1 MNGPLAGLGSRAGWD
16 WIFLIPMRT
25 RWNNLRLQH
34 KLVLSMA
41 LISALLTAGALA
53 VIQVRVHDE
62 IDGQIGRQVQNS
74 LAAFQNFQARSEAL
88 AASTAHLVAS
98 VPSLE
103 AALSTSDART
113 VEDPI
118 ADISSTLAPS
128 TLLVVGDRAGRLMA
142 RVPAVG
148 GLGADRAAGLLRSSI
163 AQARTRDWWY
173 GDGHLYQ
180 VFLRPVLRG
189 DLAAGN
195 LVGWVALGREVDRN
209 LAEQVSRLAG
219 GDVVFSYNGRPVVSS
234 LDAAA
239 EQAFTQA
246 RLAARPGL
254 RQGVVLSGGTYS
266 VDTETLDGPGSPQIT
281 VLRSF
286 SPEQAFL
293 RQLNRLVLLI
303 GFLAMLIGA
312 GLAYIIARA
321 FTRPLSALV
330 EGARALESGNYAYPL
345 PRAGGDEAGQLTSA
359 FSRMRDSLDHSQQR
373 LLRSARMEA
382 VGQLAGGVAH
392 DFNNLITVVNGFSDL
407 LLERAGQDAT
417 TKRYANQI
425 RQAGDRAAALTR
437 QLLVFS
443 RKDTAQVQAV
453 DVNTVV
459 AGLHKMVAMLMGEHI
474 ELNLRAGSKLP
485 RVDLDPT
492 HLEQVVMNF
501 AANARDAMPRGG
513 SMTLATELVEI
524 PAGGD
529 RRFPDAAP
537 GMYVELSARDTGF
550 GMDAATQRRIFEPF
564 YTTKEVGKGTG
575 LGLSTVYGIVQRAQ
589 GCITVESAVGKG
601 TCFRVL
607 FPASRAGEVEAA
619 AATTTVAERGAA
631 AGTILLVE
639 DEEGLRAMACEALRE
654 EGYAV
659 LEAANG
665 EEALALLRRPGTKV
679 DLVMSDVVMPRM
691 GGAALTQELRQSHPR
706 LPVLLTSGHT
716 ERALAD
722 YGVQP
727 ETVPFLAK
735 PFAPAA
741 MLAKIAELLHPAAV

>member
-1 MNGPLAGLGSRAGWD
+1 VDWD
-16 WIFLIPMRT
+16 FLTMRT

-53 VIQVRVHDE
+53 VIQVRVHDQ

-88 AASTAHLVAS
+88 AASTAHLVSS

-103 AALSTSDART
+103 AALTTSDART
-113 VEDPI
+113 VEDPV
-118 ADISSTLAPS
+118 ADISSTLAPG
-128 TLLVVGDRAGRLMA
+128 TLLVVGDRTGRVMA
-142 RVPAVG
+142 RVPAAG
-148 GLGADRAAGLLRSSI
+148 GISAERAAALLRTSL
-163 AQARTRDWWY
+163 AQARSRDWWY
-173 GDGHLYQ
+173 GNGRLYQ

-189 DLAAGN
+189 DVTQAN
-195 LVGWVALGREVDRN
+195 LVGWVALGREMDRT
-209 LAEQVSRLAG
+209 LAEQVSKLAG
-219 GDVVFSYNGRPVVSS
+219 GDVVFSYNGQPVVSS

-239 EQAFTQA
+239 EQAFAQA

-254 RQGVVLSGGTYS
+254 RQGVALGGGTYS
-266 VDTETLDGPGSPQIT
+266 VDTETLDGPGSPQVT

-293 RQLNRLVLLI
+293 RRLNRLVLLM
-303 GFLAMLIGA
+303 GLLALLLGA
-312 GLAYIIARA
+312 GLAYIIAGA

-330 EGARALESGNYAYPL
+330 EGARALEAGNYAYPL
-345 PRAGGDEAGQLTSA
+345 PRAGGDEAGQLTAA

-407 LLERAGQDAT
+407 LLERSAGDST
-417 TKRYANQI
+417 TQRYAAQI

-443 RKDTAQVQAV
+443 RKDAAEVQAV
-453 DVNTVV
+453 DINAVV

-474 ELNLRAGSKLP
+474 ELVLRAASGLP
-485 RVDLDPT
+485 RVELDPT

-513 SMTLATELVEI
+513 SLTLSTALVEI

-529 RRFPDAAP
+529 RRYPEAAP
-537 GMYVELSARDTGF
+537 GAYVELAARDTGI

-575 LGLSTVYGIVQRAQ
+575 LGLSTVYGIVQRAR
-589 GCITVESAVGKG
+589 GCITVESALGKG

-607 FPASRAGEVEAA
+607 FPASRAGEAEAAGEAA
-619 AATTTVAERGAA
+619 AAAVQGGAS
-631 AGTILLVE
+631 GTILLVE
-639 DEEGLRAMACEALRE
+639 DEEGVRAMAGEVLRE
-654 EGYAV
+654 AGYEV

-665 EEALALLRRPGTKV
+665 EEALDLLRRPAARV
-679 DLVMSDVVMPRM
+679 DLVISDVVMPRM
-691 GGAALTQELRQSHPR
+691 GGAALAQELHRTHPG

-722 YGVQP
+722 YGVQSDDI
-727 ETVPFLAK
+727 PFLAK

-741 MLAKIAELLHPAAV
+741 MLARIRELLSPTPAV